1 MIQSENQNNKAK
13 EKIKTAWSEGDLLGL
28 ISAGLDNFLS
38 ILFNGTPIT
47 FRRFLEDTSYYF
59 DKYIQDISCKERLH
73 YIGGKMTLGLEGNGP
88 RDVTLIRLSAVFYF
102 QTWDKKWIVKEK
114 NGNVYS
120 DRFSDWDTDAQC
132 KELRK
137 AGKLELSIEPPED
150 REG

>member
-102 QTWDKKWIVKEK
+102 QTWDKNGSSRKRTEMLTAIGFQTGIPMPNAK
-114 NGNVYS
+114 N
-120 DRFSDWDTDAQC
+120 
-132 KELRK
+132 
-137 AGKLELSIEPPED
+137 
-150 REG
+150 